1 MPILGSSASQSGRIP
16 GTATITGVTAGN
28 GQVSVAFNEPAFKGK
43 GNVTYTVTSSP
54 SSITATGSSS
64 PIIVTGLSNG
74 TSYTFTVATVSVNGV
89 STLSS
94 ASSSVTP
101 ETPRAGFTA
110 GGLASGNARLNF
122 IQKVT
127 FSNDSISILA
137 AGLSNTPYAHATHSN
152 SGTAGYVCGGYV
164 SSMSSRIDKLAY
176 VSDSVS
182 TLANGLTATTYE
194 SAGFSNPNTY
204 GYVVGGQNAS
214 FNKYGNRIERT
225 TYSTDTT
232 EAITM
237 SVGSLNQEIS
247 ATANG
252 ATAGYIFGGFE
263 NPSGSNSIF
272 KFNMSNNTAAHAGV
286 NMTHSVGSSAAFANV
301 GTAAY
306 VSGGKDWGNQ
316 YSTIDKLT
324 FSNDTK
330 STITAKL
337 SGNRARHSGFANS
350 GTAGYFAGDQY
361 GGGSVSTSVNKLVFS
376 NETISTLATAW
387 TWQGHA
393 QGFANS
399 VNV

>member
-1 MPILGSSASQSGRIP
+1 MPILGSSASQSGRTSDAP
-16 GTATITGVTAGN
+16 TITGVTAGS
-28 GQVSVAFNEPAFKGK
+28 GQATITFNEPTYRGK
-43 GNVTYTVTSSP
+43 GSITYTATSSP
-54 SSITATGSSS
+54 GNLTATGSS
-64 PIIVTGLSNG
+64 PITVTGLIND
-74 TSYTFTVATVSVNGV
+74 TSYTFTVAAVTVSGV
-89 STLSS
+89 STSSS

-101 ETPRAGFTA
+101 TIPRAGFTA

-137 AGLSNTPYAHATHSN
+137 SGLSNTPYAHATHSN

-214 FNKYGNRIERT
+214 YNKHGNRIERT

-232 EAITM
+232 SGITM

-272 KFNMSNNTAAHAGV
+272 KFNMSNNTAAHANV
-286 NMTHSVGSSAAFANV
+286 YMTHSAGSSAACANV

-306 VSGGKDWGNQ
+306 VSGGKGYDIQ

-330 STITAKL
+330 STLSAKL

>member
-1 MPILGSSASQSGRIP
+1 MPIIGSTAGQSGKIP
-16 GTATITGVTAGN
+16 EAPTITGVTAGN
-28 GQVSVAFNEPAFKGK
+28 GQVTVAFNEPAYRGK
-43 GNVTYTVTSSP
+43 GTVTYTATSSP
-54 SSITATGSSS
+54 SGISATGSSS
-64 PIIVTGLSNG
+64 PIVVTGLANG
-74 TSYTFTVATVSVNGV
+74 TSYTFAVATVSVNGV
-89 STLSS
+89 STSS
-94 ASSSVTP
+94 NASSSVTP

-127 FSNDSISILA
+127 FSNDSISILGA
-137 AGLSNTPYAHATHSN
+137 TLSNTPYAHATHSN

-164 SSMSSRIDKLAY
+164 SAHSSRIDKLSY
-176 VSDSVS
+176 VSESVS

-214 FNKYGNRIERT
+214 FNKHGNRIERT
-225 TYSTDTT
+225 TYSNDTT
-232 EAITM
+232 SGITM
-237 SVGSLNQEIS
+237 SIGSFNQEIS

-252 ATAGYIFGGFE
+252 ATAGYIFGGYE

-272 KFNMSNNTAAHAGV
+272 KFNMSNNTTV
-286 NMTHSVGSSAAFANV
+286 NANVNLTNSVGSSAACANV

-306 VSGGKDWGNQ
+306 VSGGKAYDSQ

-376 NETISTLATAW
+376 NETLSTLATAW

-393 QGFANS
+393 QGFAN
-399 VNV
+399 